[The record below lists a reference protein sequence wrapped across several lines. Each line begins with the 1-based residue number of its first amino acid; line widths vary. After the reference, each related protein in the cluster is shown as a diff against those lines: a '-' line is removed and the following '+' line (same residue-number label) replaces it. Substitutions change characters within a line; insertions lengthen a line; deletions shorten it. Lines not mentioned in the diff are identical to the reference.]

1 MNKEISK
8 VEYSLLHFFWLLSLL
23 VANSFNRQYA
33 FFVDVF
39 ELGQELLDH
48 VKHALSVERQF
59 LPHEHPA
66 GSFRQGGQQDE
77 LVLVVFV

>member
-48 VKHALSVERQF
+48 VKHALSVE
-59 LPHEHPA
+59 
-66 GSFRQGGQQDE
+66 
-77 LVLVVFV
+77 